1 MPNDAAISISR
12 NFTRPAGDTVK
23 QFLVPTGYIT
33 DLQGRRG
40 ALAHGIKPMF
50 DFPAFVGPAVTV
62 KTKR

>member
-1 MPNDAAISISR
+1 MNR
-12 NFTRPAGDTVK
+12 NFTRPVGDIVK

-40 ALAHGIKPMF
+40 ALDYDIKPMF
-50 DFPAFVGPAVTV
+50 DFPAFVGPAATV

>member
-1 MPNDAAISISR
+1 MPNDAVISMNR
-12 NFTRPAGDTVK
+12 NFTRPVGDIVK
-23 QFLVPTGYIT
+23 QFLVPSGYIT